1 MKQEWG
7 REEYINCCNSNE
19 RRGMT
24 WWRLG
29 IWKLRGSRKGVE
41 KGTRP
46 LCLGTEGTKHILLE
60 CPETKYWRMEML
72 CKRWMDINE
81 EVAYR
86 KILSCTNEM
95 TVKKYGKILIQIS
108 MQMGKEGKKREFK
121 ENMESLVGYCNIVY
135 KQTTVLKL

>member
-1 MKQEWG
+1 
-7 REEYINCCNSNE
+7 
-19 RRGMT
+19 MT

-41 KGTRP
+41 KGRRP

-81 EVAYR
+81 EIAYR
-86 KILSCTNEM
+86 KVLSCTKNG
-95 TVKKYGKILIQIS
+95 KKYWKIFIQ
-108 MQMGKEGKKREFK
+108 G
-121 ENMESLVGYCNIVY
+121 
-135 KQTTVLKL
+135 